1 MDAVKVATGVAA
13 LLSFAGGV
21 LKKWELIGLSALT
34 VLGVLAYRTKLFGY
48 PPIFDGF
55 DTIVLFSAVFGVTA
69 LLSKADLRLA
79 GVVAGA
85 LLLGTLFLPTE
96 VKPIPPIIRTSLF
109 FVHVGSALISYAVFL
124 SCSIIALFN
133 KKAEVIK
140 PFRWGFFLFTV
151 SLFFGALWA
160 FLAWGEIFMLD
171 PKSIFSIGFWLFSA
185 FIFHTLYDEKLKNY
199 TRLMVILNGLMVLFL
214 FLGVNFLFGG
224 THEF

>member
-1 MDAVKVATGVAA
+1 MVTGVAA

-21 LKKWELIGLSALT
+21 LRRKELLGLSALT

-79 GVVAGA
+79 GVAAGA

-96 VKPIPPIIRTSLF
+96 VKSIPPIIRTPLF

-124 SCSIIALFN
+124 SCSVIALFS
-133 KKAEVIK
+133 KKADVIK

-160 FLAWGEIFMLD
+160 FLAWGEVFMLD
-171 PKSIFSIGFWLFSA
+171 PKSIFSVGFWLFTA
-185 FIFHTLYDEKLKNY
+185 FVFHSVYDEKLKGVS
-199 TRLMVILNGLMVLFL
+199 RWLVIFSGILVLFL

>member
-1 MDAVKVATGVAA
+1 MEAVKVATGVAA
-13 LLSFAGGV
+13 LLSLAGGV
-21 LKKWELIGLSALT
+21 LKKRELIGLSALT
-34 VLGVLAYRTKLFGY
+34 VLGVLIFRTKQFGY

-85 LLLGTLFLPTE
+85 LLGGALLLPSE
-96 VKPIPPIIRTSLF
+96 VKSIPPIIRTPLF

-124 SCSIIALFN
+124 SCSVIAVFS
-133 KKAEVIK
+133 KRAEVIR

-160 FLAWGEIFMLD
+160 FLAWGEVFMLD
-171 PKSIFSIGFWLFSA
+171 PKSVFSVGFWLFTA
-185 FIFHTLYDEKLKNY
+185 FVFHSVYDENLKGIS
-199 TRLMVILNGLMVLFL
+199 RWLVIFNGILVLFL